1 MRTLSDANRDRGQVS
16 KLHQLPYPA
25 AYGTLTNLVHILQLC
40 NKRQELTMLSRARS
54 TRAQEP
60 IGRSVLAAQLRW
72 WLLNITTSCRD
83 VLGQLHL
90 RRYAYLN
97 FFRQP

>member
-1 MRTLSDANRDRGQVS
+1 MIAGKFPSYT
-16 KLHQLPYPA
+16 QLPYPA

-72 WLLNITTSCRD
+72 WLLNITTPCRD
-83 VLGQLHL
+83 VLRQLHL
-90 RRYAYLN
+90 RRYACLN
-97 FFRQP
+97 FFRRP